1 MANKFDV
8 RLLDQSLFDF
18 SKRVTAFSSTI
29 RILSYFV
36 GIVVLLLALP
46 FQLLPFL
53 IAFLSILAD
62 LIKWR
67 SDHVKG
73 VAKSLLRKLE
83 YHDGYG
89 WPISKSEI
97 SDILVRSPAHI
108 RNSISYRN
116 PEFQYFGSEETIGPR
131 RTLENLVKSAWWS
144 KHLAETAGH
153 IFLAITILTIFG
165 SITILIIS
173 IESIQNFSFLMSVSQ
188 IVTSTILLLFSLQ
201 FIRHSVE
208 YYTFSGK
215 AEQSESKAN
224 HLLQIQDI
232 DKEQS
237 IKILIEY
244 QFSRNG
250 APLIP
255 TFIWKARRATLNDLW
270 NTYQKIK

>member
-1 MANKFDV
+1 MADKFDI
-8 RLLDQSLFDF
+8 RLLDQSLFDY
-18 SKRVTAFSSTI
+18 SKRVTVFSLII

-36 GIVVLLLALP
+36 GIVVLLFALP
-46 FQLLPFL
+46 FQPLPFL
-53 IAFLSILAD
+53 IAFLSILAE
-62 LIKWR
+62 LIQWH
-67 SDHVKG
+67 SDHVKR
-73 VAKSLLRKLE
+73 VAESLLRKLE

-97 SDILVRSPAHI
+97 SDILVRSPGHI
-108 RNSISYRN
+108 RDSISYRN
-116 PEFQYFGSEETIGPR
+116 PEFQYFGSEEIKGTR
-131 RTLENLVKSAWWS
+131 RMLENLVESAWWS

-153 IFLAITILTIFG
+153 LFLAITVLAIFA

-173 IESIQNFSFLMSVSQ
+173 IETVQNFSFLMSVSR

-201 FIRHSVE
+201 LVRHTVE
-208 YYTFSGK
+208 YYNFSGK
-215 AEQSESKAN
+215 AEQSEIKAN
-224 HLLQIQDI
+224 HLLESQEI

-270 NTYQKIK
+270 NTYQITK